1 MISGLKT
8 RFEGVLLVLALLFA
22 APAWAF
28 DLPELMA
35 QLARQKSGEANFV
48 EQRFVRGMDG
58 PLDSA
63 GTLSFTAPDK
73 LARRTVSPRPESM
86 VVEGNTLTLSRG
98 GRTRTLALDSM
109 PELQGMVD
117 ALRGTLTG
125 DAQLLQR
132 HFRSKLGGSA
142 ANWSLELQPNDERL
156 AAQVK
161 SVRLTG
167 RQGEV
172 LAVEME
178 FVGGDRSVMTI
189 TPITPIT
196 PAARPGAGAKPPSQ

>member
-8 RFEGVLLVLALLFA
+8 RLEGALLALLLFA
-22 APAWAF
+22 AAPAAWAF
-28 DLPELMA
+28 DLGELMQ

-48 EQRFVRGMDG
+48 EQRFVRGVDG

-73 LARRTVSPRPESM
+73 LARRTQSPRPESM

-98 GRTRTLALDSM
+98 GRTRTLTLDSM

-125 DAQLLQR
+125 DSQLLQR
-132 HFRSKLGGSA
+132 NFRSKLGGTLAS
-142 ANWSLELQPNDERL
+142 WTLDLQPVDDRL
-156 AAQVK
+156 AAQVR
-161 SVRLTG
+161 SVRLSG
-167 RQGEV
+167 RQGQV
-172 LAVEME
+172 LGVEME

-189 TPITPIT
+189 TPKS
-196 PAARPGAGAKPPSQ
+196 PA

>member
-8 RFEGVLLVLALLFA
+8 RLEGALLALVLLVA
-22 APAWAF
+22 APAAWAF
-28 DLPELMA
+28 DLGELMQ

-48 EQRFVRGMDG
+48 EQRFVRGVDG
-58 PLDSA
+58 PLASA

-73 LARRTVSPRPESM
+73 LARRTQSPRPESM

-98 GRTRTLALDSM
+98 GRTRTLTLDSM

-125 DAQLLQR
+125 DSQLLQR
-132 HFRSKLGGSA
+132 NFRSKLGGTLAS
-142 ANWSLELQPNDERL
+142 WTLDLQPVDDRL

-161 SVRLTG
+161 SVRLSG
-167 RQGEV
+167 RQGQV
-172 LAVEME
+172 LGVEME

-189 TPITPIT
+189 TPK
-196 PAARPGAGAKPPSQ
+196 APS

>member
-8 RFEGVLLVLALLFA
+8 RLDAVWLTAALLLGTA
-22 APAWAF
+22 SPAWAF
-28 DLPELMA
+28 DLSDLMT
-35 QLARQKSGEANFV
+35 QLARQKSGEAGFV
-48 EQRFVRGMDG
+48 EQRFVRGVDG
-58 PLDSA
+58 PLNSA

-73 LARRTVSPRPESM
+73 LSRRTVSPRPESM
-86 VVEGNTLTLSRG
+86 VVEGNNLTLSRA

-125 DAQLLQR
+125 DTQLLQR
-132 HFRSKLGGSA
+132 HFRTELAGSH
-142 ANWSLELQPNDERL
+142 ANWTLDLQPVDPRL

-161 SVRLTG
+161 SVRLSG
-167 RQGEV
+167 RQGQV
-172 LAVEME
+172 LGVEME

-189 TPITPIT
+189 TPK
-196 PAARPGAGAKPPSQ
+196 APS

>member
-8 RFEGVLLVLALLFA
+8 RLEAALLALALLLA
-22 APAWAF
+22 APAAWAF

-35 QLARQKSGEANFV
+35 QLAKQKSGEANFV
-48 EQRFVRGMDG
+48 EERFVRGVDG
-58 PLDSA
+58 PLASA

-73 LARRTVSPRPESM
+73 LARRTQSPRPESM
-86 VVEGNTLTLSRG
+86 VVDGNTLTLSRA

-117 ALRGTLTG
+117 ALRGTLIG

-132 HFRSKLGGSA
+132 NFRTQLAGTQASWTLD
-142 ANWSLELQPNDERL
+142 LQPVDSRL
-156 AAQVK
+156 SAQVR
-161 SVRLTG
+161 SVRLSG
-167 RQGEV
+167 RQGQV
-172 LAVEME
+172 LGVEME

-189 TPITPIT
+189 SP
-196 PAARPGAGAKPPSQ
+196 K